1 MDLGKIR
8 AKMGEIVTTLPNSY
22 QIVSCDCWNDK
33 TYYNSLHPD
42 CKYEQGLRGANIALA
57 VNGEAGMTLGQA
69 TGPIVESVTF
79 SSDGK
84 TATIKF
90 DNIGL
95 GLKSYGNVLKGVKVI
110 TNTAWTTPLS
120 AVISTSDTIDGGEL
134 KGFLGCPAVN
144 KPTLK
149 VTATI
154 TGKDTVEVKAM
165 SEMRGVA
172 YNAVSE
178 NYFGYQINLANSY
191 GQPAGAF
198 MLPRE

>member
-90 DNIGL
+90 KNVGD
-95 GLKSYGNVLKGVKVI
+95 GLK
-110 TNTAWTTPLS
+110 
-120 AVISTSDTIDGGEL
+120 TIDGGEL

-178 NYFGYQINLANSY
+178 NYFGDQINLANSY